1 MLVGSSFTRC
11 TGCRSR
17 LCPTLLHPDLG
28 LLWPLMLSCCGSLL
42 PVCSRCVVLVHLW
55 MPTSFFTHKK
65 LWAVALV
72 KVAVGCALSVNSPWR
87 NVHGATGAR
96 AVGVP
101 GTVCMFD
108 KPKRVNES
116 RPPCKTQIRSR
127 LLHQFSFSVVLCL
140 QRTAR
145 KAQSKKAPSL
155 QRQHTKIISTKR
167 GAMSGS
173 TQIREPA
180 PTSAARSGLR
190 SHLSVVRAVCVPGP
204 RPPRASI
211 LLATSLP
218 SATSP
223 RTSGMSRS
231 KRWMTP
237 EGGAAA
243 LRVRCQERGDVAAQM
258 VGEAVSGSGL
268 SL

>member
-1 MLVGSSFTRC
+1 MPVGSSFTRC

-17 LCPTLLHPDLG
+17 LCLTLLHPDVG
-28 LLWPLMLSCCGSLL
+28 LLWPLMLPCCGSLL

-55 MPTSFFTHKK
+55 MPTSFFIYKK
-65 LWAVALV
+65 LWAVALY
-72 KVAVGCALSVNSPWR
+72 KVAVGCALSVNYPWR
-87 NVHGATGAR
+87 NVHVATGAI

-101 GTVCMFD
+101 GTVCMF
-108 KPKRVNES
+108 NEC
-116 RPPCKTQIRSR
+116 RPPCETQIRSR
-127 LLHQFSFSVVLCL
+127 LLHHFFFSVVLCL

-155 QRQHTKIISTKR
+155 QRQHTKIISIKR

-180 PTSAARSGLR
+180 PASAARSGLR
-190 SHLSVVRAVCVPGP
+190 SQLSVVRAVCVPGP

-223 RTSGMSRS
+223 RTSGMSTS

-243 LRVRCQERGDVAAQM
+243 LRVCCQERGDVAAQR